1 MKYDDSSY
9 VRFFDSPS
17 KSSSSMFSNLFIM
30 KITYRYRLQQQ
41 RRQRRQ
47 CRAIVDVATV
57 HFLAKLFPKLSNGDD
72 RGNANQR
79 AAQDLTC
86 FAEWICD
93 GTLCVEHKWMIDD
106 EFAAMESSDE
116 IIDDKTKIF
125 Q

>member
-1 MKYDDSSY
+1 ML
-9 VRFFDSPS
+9 
-17 KSSSSMFSNLFIM
+17 SNLFIM
-30 KITYRYRLQQQ
+30 KITYRYRFQQQ
-41 RRQRRQ
+41 RRRQ

-57 HFLAKLFPKLSNGDD
+57 HFLAKFFPKLNNGDD

-79 AAQDLTC
+79 AAQDLKC

-93 GTLCVEHKWMIDD
+93 GTICVEHKWTIDD

-116 IIDDKTKIF
+116 IIDDKTKKF